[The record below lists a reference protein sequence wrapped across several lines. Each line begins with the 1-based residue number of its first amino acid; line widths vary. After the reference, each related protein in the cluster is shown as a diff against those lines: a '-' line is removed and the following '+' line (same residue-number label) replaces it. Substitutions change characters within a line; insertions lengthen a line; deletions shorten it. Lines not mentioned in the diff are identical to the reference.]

1 MTPYLGRCASPV
13 FAPCHIL
20 WNSWHS
26 KFNSV
31 GLNFLKNLRSS
42 LQIFIL
48 LISILFQQDINDFQ
62 THKEFYIVFFC
73 TWRDRTETD
82 RNATPKDNAFYSNG
96 IMTLNHG
103 FILYETVHKLHRI
116 IVISH
121 PYLNNYLNNEIVA
134 ESIKTKYSPDSVN
147 AWRAIIFSIDSIPI
161 IWWTFDVNF
170 VFFSSGYLTPK

>member
-26 KFNSV
+26 KFYSV
-31 GLNFLKNLRSS
+31 GLKFWKNLRRSS

-48 LISILFQQDINDFQ
+48 LISILFQQDINDFADTQ
-62 THKEFYIVFFC
+62 GIFHTR
-73 TWRDRTETD
+73 RDRTETD
-82 RNATPKDNAFYSNG
+82 RNATPKYNAFYSNG
-96 IMTLNHG
+96 NMTLNHG
-103 FILYETVHKLHRI
+103 FILYETVHKLHGI

-121 PYLNNYLNNEIVA
+121 PYLNSDIVV
-134 ESIKTKYSPDSVN
+134 ESIKTKYGPDSVN